1 MIEINSKR
9 LIKGRVQDSKNPAIN
24 ARYKLA
30 DIFCQAWLSHAVTA
44 VVKHKIADLINE
56 KPLHINT
63 LSDLSSLHKP
73 SLYRVMRALAA
84 NGIFVE
90 SRPGEF
96 VHNEISLLLR
106 SQHQESW
113 AAMALMWNHSICL
126 SAWQNFSQSLSD
138 GRSGVEHA
146 TGKSLY
152 PALNETPGATEAFA
166 KAMISNSVQASH
178 AIAGAFPFS
187 NFKKVMDLAGGVGT
201 LLVSILA
208 QHPSL
213 TGMLFEIVE
222 LEEAAQ
228 EYLQAYNLQER
239 AQFVTG
245 DFLTSIPGG
254 CDLYMIKNSLW
265 NWDDNKASDIL
276 KNVREAIGDD
286 IKSRF
291 LIIEYIIDK
300 ENAEWTTL
308 YDLQILNMPG
318 GRARTRAEYTELIN
332 RAGFALEEVMYVQD
346 QTILVSAPI

>member
-9 LIKGRVQDSKNPAIN
+9 PIKGRIHDSENTAIN

-30 DIFCQAWLSHAVTA
+30 DIFCQAWLSHAITA
-44 VVKHKIADLINE
+44 VVKHKIADFIND

-63 LSDLSSLHKP
+63 LSDLSRLHKP

-84 NGIFVE
+84 NGIFEEV
-90 SRPGEF
+90 RMGEF
-96 VHNEISLLLR
+96 AHNEVSRLL
-106 SQHQESW
+106 STSEESW
-113 AAMALMWNHSICL
+113 AAMALMWNHPICL
-126 SAWQNFSQSLSD
+126 SAWQNFSDCLFD

-146 TGKSLY
+146 TSKSLY

-201 LLVSILA
+201 LLVLILE
-208 QHPSL
+208 QHQSL
-213 TGMLFEIVE
+213 TGILFEIEE
-222 LEEAAQ
+222 LKESAQ
-228 EYLQAYNLQER
+228 NYLQSHNMQER
-239 AQFVTG
+239 TQFVTG
-245 DFLTSIPGG
+245 DFHAEIPAG

-265 NWDDNKASDIL
+265 NWDDNKTLAIL
-276 KNVREAIGDD
+276 KNVRNAMGDD
-286 IKSRF
+286 INSRF

-300 ENAEWTTL
+300 ENAEWATL